1 MIDNIDQDVETTL
14 VDDTQRRMNEED
26 MFGVNDLD
34 GDKVV
39 VDVSASEKVEQS
51 VKVVGKETLIEI
63 KVAKPK
69 AITTAAKTVTTT
81 GTRPKKKEIVM
92 LEPFET
98 PLPKPIISSQKPLQA
113 KDKGKEKMVE
123 PERHLKRKYH
133 IMMDAEVVKNLEAQ
147 MQAELKKE
155 ERLARQKEE
164 KANIALVAEW
174 DNTQAMMDADCELVA
189 RLQEEEREELT
200 IEEKS
205 RLFVELMDKRHA
217 CQGISEAKV
226 RPLSGKDPLVIVVAD
241 TERISRM
248 CCGSALS
255 AYALKHPS
263 RNQLISGHSGSS

>member
-1 MIDNIDQDVETTL
+1 
-14 VDDTQRRMNEED
+14 
-26 MFGVNDLD
+26 
-34 GDKVV
+34 
-39 VDVSASEKVEQS
+39 
-51 VKVVGKETLIEI
+51 
-63 KVAKPK
+63 
-69 AITTAAKTVTTT
+69 
-81 GTRPKKKEIVM
+81 
-92 LEPFET
+92 
-98 PLPKPIISSQKPLQA
+98 
-113 KDKGKEKMVE
+113 MVE

-217 CQGISEAKV
+217 CQGISEAHFAYVLRKCLICV
-226 RPLSGKDPLVIVVAD
+226 RLETSEPQP
-241 TERISRM
+241 
-248 CCGSALS
+248 
-255 AYALKHPS
+255 AYLRA
-263 RNQLISGHSGSS
+263 